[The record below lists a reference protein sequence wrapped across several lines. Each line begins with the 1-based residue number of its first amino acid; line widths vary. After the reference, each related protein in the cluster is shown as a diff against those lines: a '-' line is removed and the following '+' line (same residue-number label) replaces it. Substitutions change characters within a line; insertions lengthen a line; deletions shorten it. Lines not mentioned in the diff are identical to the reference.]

1 MESNLL
7 MTDPG
12 DIGNIWSIWRDPTDS
27 YACPRR
33 LDSDGN
39 WVDRKGESRV
49 KFWIIH
55 SRDRP
60 METSNILS
68 AYVGNSR

>member
-27 YACPRR
+27 YARPKR
-33 LDSDGN
+33 LDSVGN

-49 KFWIIH
+49 KFRINH
-55 SRDRP
+55 SWHRP
-60 METSNILS
+60 METSERLS
-68 AYVGNSR
+68 AYVWV